1 MPGKLCKISFLEE
14 LYMKKWDQV
23 LRFHIT
29 FSLIEIRDYI
39 INNGIILKLHF
50 ISYIAGIKN

>member
-1 MPGKLCKISFLEE
+1 
-14 LYMKKWDQV
+14 MKKWDQV
-23 LRFHIT
+23 SRFDIT

>member
-1 MPGKLCKISFLEE
+1 
-14 LYMKKWDQV
+14 MKKWDQV

-39 INNGIILKLHF
+39 INNGIILKLYF

>member
-1 MPGKLCKISFLEE
+1 
-14 LYMKKWDQV
+14 MKKCDQV
-23 LRFHIT
+23 SRFDIT

-39 INNGIILKLHF
+39 INNGIIFKSHF